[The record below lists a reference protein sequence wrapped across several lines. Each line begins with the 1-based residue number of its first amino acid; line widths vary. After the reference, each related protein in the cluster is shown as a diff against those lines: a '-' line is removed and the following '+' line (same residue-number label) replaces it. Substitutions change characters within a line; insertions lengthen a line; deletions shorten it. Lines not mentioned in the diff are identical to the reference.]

1 VQGTRLYK
9 GAVAFEPETH
19 VNTDADRLTEPE
31 AEEPSSLGTRLFN
44 VFAAPGELFE
54 ELRLAQPAHSNW
66 VVPLLLSFVVGI
78 TFSVVVFSQPDI
90 VSGVFAQQEAAL
102 AARVEAGKMTREQAD
117 QALAGMEKFSSGT
130 VMMVMGSAGA
140 VIVGGIIFLLTG
152 LLLWLLTSK
161 ILRGGISVFKAYELT
176 GLAGMIYVVGS
187 VLTMAVVLYRGDVT
201 AAPNAALFLEKFDP
215 ASIAHQLLAA
225 LNVVTLWYL
234 VVVSVG
240 VSKLAGRSFGAGA
253 IWVFGFWLVV
263 RSGLAAVS
271 AWWAQL
277 QSKL

>member
-1 VQGTRLYK
+1 M
-9 GAVAFEPETH
+9 
-19 VNTDADRLTEPE
+19 D
-31 AEEPSSLGTRLFN
+31 EPSSLGARIFN

-54 ELRLAQPAHSNW
+54 ELRVAKPVHSNW

-102 AARVEAGKMTREQAD
+102 AARVEAGTMTQEQAD
-117 QALAGMEKFSSGT
+117 QALVGMQQFSSGK
-130 VMMVMGSAGA
+130 VMMVMGSAAA
-140 VIVGGIIFLLTG
+140 VILGGIMFLITG
-152 LLLWLLTSK
+152 LLIWLLASK
-161 ILRGGISVFKAYELT
+161 ILKGGIGVLKAFELT

-187 VLTMAVVLYRGDVT
+187 FLTMAVVLYKGDVT

-215 ASIAHQLLAA
+215 ASYAHQFLAA

-234 VVVSVG
+234 VVVSIG

-263 RSGLAAVS
+263 RSGLAAMS
-271 AWWAQL
+271 AWWAQF
-277 QSKL
+277 QSRM